1 MRRYIALMKPRIIEL
16 LLVATLPTLVLAE
29 RGWPGL
35 KVSLVTVLGGALAAG
50 SANAFNSII
59 DRDIDAQMERTAHRP
74 MAQGLI
80 KTHTAFTFATI
91 VGVISVTAMAI
102 FTNALA
108 AGLTFLAI
116 LMYVLGYTLI
126 LKRRTAENIVWGG
139 AAGCMPVLIAWAAI
153 KGSLSWTPIILFLI
167 IFFWTP
173 PHYWPLAIKY
183 RDDYEKASV
192 PMLPVVSTID
202 HVAIRIIRYSYG
214 MVFCSLLLIPIAKL
228 GSIYITVSVVLGALF
243 ILEAHRILDRVKKNV
258 EVNAMRLFHGSIS
271 YLSILF
277 LAMAV
282 DVLVF

>member
-80 KTHTAFTFATI
+80 KTHTAFLFATI
-91 VGVISVTAMAI
+91 VGIISVTGMAI

-167 IFFWTP
+167 IFFLDTATL
-173 PHYWPLAIKY
+173 LA
-183 RDDYEKASV
+183 
-192 PMLPVVSTID
+192 T
-202 HVAIRIIRYSYG
+202 RYQIS
-214 MVFCSLLLIPIAKL
+214 
-228 GSIYITVSVVLGALF
+228 
-243 ILEAHRILDRVKKNV
+243 R
-258 EVNAMRLFHGSIS
+258 RL
-271 YLSILF
+271 
-277 LAMAV
+277 
-282 DVLVF
+282 

>member
-35 KVSLVTVLGGALAAG
+35 KVSLATVLGGALAAG

-80 KTHTAFTFATI
+80 KTHTAFLFATI
-91 VGVISVTAMAI
+91 VGIISVTGMAI

-243 ILEAHRILDRVKKNV
+243 ILEAHRILDRVKKND

-277 LAMAV
+277 LAMAI
-282 DVLVF
+282 DILVF

>member
-80 KTHTAFTFATI
+80 KTHTAFLFATI
-91 VGVISVTAMAI
+91 VGIISVTAMAI

-183 RDDYEKASV
+183 REDYAKASV

-228 GSIYITVSVVLGALF
+228 GSIYIIVSIVLGALF

>member
-1 MRRYIALMKPRIIEL
+1 MKPRIIEL

-80 KTHTAFTFATI
+80 KTHTAFLFATI
-91 VGVISVTAMAI
+91 VGIISVTGMAI

-228 GSIYITVSVVLGALF
+228 GSIYITVSIVLGALF